1 VGDVN
6 FVDQNGDGDINEQ
19 DKTIIGNPNPDYTF
33 GFGSSFEYKNF
44 SLSVLFNG
52 VFGNDIANGNM
63 LELGYAG
70 TRNRNIYVDAFTE
83 AFDISTN
90 PNGTYPA
97 IGVGGLGPNYAT
109 DFNDRQVEDG
119 SFLRLSNVTLGY
131 SVPVENID
139 FFDSIRLSLS
149 GQNLLLIS
157 DYTGFDPEVNS
168 FAYDPLRTGI
178 DWGSFPNQRTFTFGV
193 NVTF

>member
-1 VGDVN
+1 M
-6 FVDQNGDGDINEQ
+6 F
-19 DKTIIGNPNPDYTF
+19 
-33 GFGSSFEYKNF
+33 
-44 SLSVLFNG
+44 LFNG

-70 TRNRNIYVDAFTE
+70 TRNRNIIVDAFTE
-83 AFDISTN
+83 AFDIDTN
-90 PNGTYPA
+90 PDGTYPA

-131 SVPVENID
+131 NVPVENID